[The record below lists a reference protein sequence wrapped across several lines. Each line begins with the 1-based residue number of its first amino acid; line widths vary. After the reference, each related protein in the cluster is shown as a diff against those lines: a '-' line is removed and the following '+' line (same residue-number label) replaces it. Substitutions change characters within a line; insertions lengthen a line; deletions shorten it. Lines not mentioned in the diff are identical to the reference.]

1 MFNMFFG
8 NIFAI
13 LTTVLVLILLAFISQ
28 ALVRRDKIKKWGR
41 LIFIIILAG
50 TTVSGLCATRDA
62 FMTES
67 ALFSLNSF
75 QAMICSIAGALI
87 FLAGIIAIFI
97 KNQKFRKISFSLI
110 SILFLIQVIT
120 IEASRII
127 LNMGG
132 AL

>member
-8 NIFAI
+8 NIFAL

-41 LIFIIILAG
+41 LILIIILAG
-50 TTVSGLCATRDA
+50 TAVSGLCATRDA
-62 FMTES
+62 YMTES
-67 ALFSLNSF
+67 ALFSINSM
-75 QAMICSIAGALI
+75 QSVVCSIAGGLI

-97 KNQKFRKISFSLI
+97 KNQKFRKITFSLI

>member
-8 NIFAI
+8 NIFAL
-13 LTTVLVLILLAFISQ
+13 LTTVLVLILLAFISLT
-28 ALVRRDKIKKWGR
+28 LVRRDEIKKWGR
-41 LIFIIILAG
+41 LILIIILAG
-50 TTVSGLCATRDA
+50 TAVSGLCATRDA

-67 ALFSLNSF
+67 ALFSINSM
-75 QAMICSIAGALI
+75 QSVVCSIAGGLI
-87 FLAGIIAIFI
+87 FLAGVIAIFI

-110 SILFLIQVIT
+110 SILFIIQVIT
-120 IEASRII
+120 IEVTRII